1 MNVML
6 PIGSTARNSGS
17 NAVQPADDV
26 TGHGVAG
33 AKVALAHIRLEPDS
47 QRVVE
52 HWLVDHSQEVARLA
66 QGFAAAFGPEWA
78 HIAGLWHDLG
88 KFRPGFY
95 RYIRGVS
102 GVDAHLEGKWPTGNE
117 KTHSAAGALHALDT
131 FEQRYGA
138 AGRAVARVLAYVI
151 AGHHAGL
158 ADWTAGLDERL
169 LGTRAPDS
177 RREYDQAKAECLKE
191 APEMLG
197 LPPGFDLRTAAA
209 TIPGARS
216 SNPLALALWVRMLFS
231 ALVDADFLDT
241 ERFMDEGRN
250 DRRAGFASI
259 ASYRV
264 QLDQHLARMADK
276 VAAAG
281 RTDDAV
287 MQARHAVL
295 AQCRAKAALP
305 PGVFSLTV
313 PTGGGKTLSSLAFA
327 LAHAERNGQRRV
339 VYAIPYTSIIEQ
351 TADVLKGIFGPDAV
365 IEHHSQADTDHAAET
380 PRTRLA
386 CENWDAPLVVT
397 TNVQLFESL
406 FAARTSRCR
415 KLHRL
420 AGSVIVLDE
429 AQLLPPKFLQP
440 ILDALHVLV
449 AHYGVT
455 LLLCTATQPVLTD
468 SIRFDPRQN
477 LRGLPMPTP
486 IVDDEA
492 ALFTALE
499 RVTIEWPVDLHTPH
513 PTEALVDRL
522 AAEPCVLTIVNTR
535 KDAAEIVAALDA
547 ATGDRALHLSAAM
560 CGQHRADVIREIRQ
574 RLAARRAATDQRPL
588 RVVSTQLVEAGAD
601 IDFPVVFRALAGLD
615 SIAQAAGRCN
625 REGLLTDGAKGRV
638 VVFVRAVPRMLTE
651 LRNGVQAT
659 ISVRAA
665 GVGDALGPA
674 AFLRYFPQFY
684 DAFRS
689 RDERGIVEL
698 LKKNNDFDF
707 SFRSAA
713 EKFKLIDDED
723 QAQVIVPYASSAEGV
738 ADPAPLITKL
748 RAGEADRWLMRALQ
762 RYTVTVRKAQV
773 TAWQKLG
780 DVHEVQPGCF
790 VLTDAL
796 RYDER
801 LGLLPDSGPMDP
813 GSFFI

>member
-1 MNVML
+1 MK
-6 PIGSTARNSGS
+6 PKT
-17 NAVQPADDV
+17 
-26 TGHGVAG
+26 
-33 AKVALAHIRLEPDS
+33 ALAHIRLEADG

-52 HWLVDHSQEVARLA
+52 HWLVDHSLDVASLA
-66 QGFAAAFGPEWA
+66 RDFAATFGPQWA
-78 HIAGLWHDLG
+78 AIAGRWHDLG

-102 GVDAHLEGKWPTGNE
+102 GADAHLEGKWPTGNE
-117 KTHSAAGALHALDT
+117 KTHSAAGALHALDL
-131 FEQRYGA
+131 FEQRYGP
-138 AGRAVARVLAYVI
+138 AGRVVARVLAYVI

-158 ADWTAGLDERL
+158 DDWTAGLDTRL

-177 RREYDQAKAECLKE
+177 RLEYDQARAKCLEE
-191 APEMLG
+191 APELLD
-197 LPPGFDLRTAAA
+197 LPAGFDLRTAAA
-209 TIPGARS
+209 DIPGARS

-250 DRRAGFASI
+250 DRRSGFATI
-259 ASYRV
+259 TSYRE
-264 QLDQHLARMADK
+264 QLDQHLARKADQ
-276 VAAAG
+276 VAAEG
-281 RTDDAV
+281 READPV
-287 MQARHAVL
+287 MQARQTVL
-295 AQCRAKAALP
+295 AQCRTKAALP

-327 LAHAERNGQRRV
+327 LAHAEQHGKRRV

-380 PRTRLA
+380 PRSRLA
-386 CENWDAPLVVT
+386 CENWDAPLIVT

-429 AQLLPPKFLQP
+429 AQLLPPRFLQP

-468 SIRFDPRQN
+468 GARFDPREN
-477 LRGLPMPTP
+477 LRGLPSPTP
-486 IVDDEA
+486 IIDDES
-492 ALFTALE
+492 ALFAALE
-499 RVTIEWPVDLHTPH
+499 RVTIEWPADLQTPLS
-513 PTEALVDRL
+513 TDALVERL

-560 CGQHRADVIREIRQ
+560 CGQHRADVIRDIRQ
-574 RLAARRAATDQRPL
+574 RLAARRAGTDLRPL
-588 RVVSTQLVEAGAD
+588 RVVSTQLVEAGVD

-625 REGLLTDGAKGRV
+625 REGLLPGGAKGRV
-638 VVFVRAVPRMLTE
+638 VVFVRAVPKLLTE
-651 LRNGVQAT
+651 LRNGVQAS
-659 ISVRAA
+659 ISIRAT
-665 GVGDALGPA
+665 GMGEALGPA
-674 AFLRYFPQFY
+674 AFQRYFPQFY

-698 LKKNNDFDF
+698 LKKTNDFNF
-707 SFRSAA
+707 SFGTAA
-713 EKFKLIDDED
+713 TKFKLIDDED
-723 QAQVIVPYASSAEGV
+723 QAQVIVPYTSLAEGAV
-738 ADPAPLITKL
+738 DPAPLIAKL
-748 RAGEADRWLMRALQ
+748 RAGDTDRWLMRALQ
-762 RYTVTVRKAQV
+762 RYTVTARKAQV
-773 TAWQKLG
+773 TAWQTAG
-780 DVHEVQPGCF
+780 DVQEVQPGCF
-790 VLTDAL
+790 LLIDAL

-801 LGLLPDSGPMDP
+801 FGLRPDNGPLDP